1 MGNTTERVLPLFAL
15 FLGSFAKKEE
25 KKVRVNGVITTLTQ
39 HQSLID
45 YLRQQNYD
53 LTKIAVERNG
63 EIVPKDL
70 YHSTILGEDDQLE
83 IVHFVGGG

>member
-1 MGNTTERVLPLFAL
+1 M
-15 FLGSFAKKEE
+15 
-25 KKVRVNGVITTLTQ
+25 RVNGVITTFTQ

-53 LTKIAVERNG
+53 VTKIAVERNG
-63 EIVPKDL
+63 EIIPKDF
-70 YHSTILGEDDQLE
+70 YHSTILGEEDQLE